1 MDKQQYNNNTELHT
15 GYNDL
20 AQVQVSIQ
28 SAEKMVGSATMSLD
42 PEAMD
47 HAERAISNARSL
59 LNDAKNAGTGLDT
72 DFLQNCELSLTQ
84 CEHQLS
90 EARK

>member
-1 MDKQQYNNNTELHT
+1 MENQHNDNPEIHT

-20 AQVQVSIQ
+20 AQVEVSIQ

-42 PEAMD
+42 QEAMD

-59 LNDAKNAGTGLDT
+59 LNDAKSSGTGLDT
-72 DFLQNCELSLTQ
+72 DFLQNCELTLSQ

>member
-1 MDKQQYNNNTELHT
+1 MMDNNQSNDIHT

-20 AQVQVSIQ
+20 MQVEVSIQ
-28 SAEKMVGSATMSLD
+28 SAEKMVGSATMSMD
-42 PEAMD
+42 PESME

-59 LNDAKNAGTGLDT
+59 LNDAKNHGTGMDT
-72 DFLQNCELSLTQ
+72 DFLQNAELTLAQ

-90 EARK
+90 EAKK

>member
-1 MDKQQYNNNTELHT
+1 MDNQSNDIHT

-20 AQVQVSIQ
+20 MQVEVSIQ

-42 PEAMD
+42 PEAMQ

-59 LNDAKNAGTGLDT
+59 LNDAKSDGTGLDT
-72 DFLQNCELSLTQ
+72 DFLQNAELTLAQ

-90 EARK
+90 EAKK

>member
-1 MDKQQYNNNTELHT
+1 MMDNNQSHDIHT

-20 AQVQVSIQ
+20 MQVEVSIQ
-28 SAEKMVGSATMSLD
+28 SAEKMVGSATMSMD
-42 PEAMD
+42 PESME

-59 LNDAKNAGTGLDT
+59 LNDAKSQGTGMDT
-72 DFLQNCELSLTQ
+72 DFLQNAELTLAQ

-90 EARK
+90 EAKK

>member
-1 MDKQQYNNNTELHT
+1 MDKQQYTNNTELHT

-59 LNDAKNAGTGLDT
+59 LNDAKSAGTGLDT
-72 DFLQNCELSLTQ
+72 DFLQNCELSLSQ

>member
-1 MDKQQYNNNTELHT
+1 MDNQQHNNDTEIHT

-20 AQVQVSIQ
+20 AQVEVSIQ

-72 DFLQNCELSLTQ
+72 DFLQNCQLTLSQ